1 MYESTIH
8 YSGKSEIGY
17 PQKRGRRGR
26 KRQTGG
32 ENGSL
37 RRFCRIFAGASRLAA
52 FFPKGSLRDAQ
63 TRRGDHRSPAS
74 VRNLHA
80 PPLCKGRCRRQPTEG
95 LLQSKETTPQSTS
108 SGCFSVSL
116 AKSSVF
122 SRRRKTPRDALRL
135 VQLTP
140 CTGEPKERTKRHAP
154 SLSRRIKDFP
164 CVKTPP
170 RWGGVFCAFV
180 YLPSSSPGS
189 FAMSPAPIVRM
200 RSPARAFARR

>member
-37 RRFCRIFAGASRLAA
+37 RRFCRIFAEAG
-52 FFPKGSLRDAQ
+52 G
-63 TRRGDHRSPAS
+63 HRSPAS

-122 SRRRKTPRDALRL
+122 SRRRKTPRDAARL

-154 SLSRRIKDFP
+154 SVSRRIKDFP

-170 RWGGVFCAFV
+170 RPGGVFCAFV